1 MDNGLSSQA
10 YVVSRA
16 QLPFL
21 SELTDNIRPAPRR
34 ENTDNTIRRFL
45 FSERTAYFPFPN
57 QSTAGRRQKRKGA
70 VTMRNSS
77 SYLKMRVLG
86 AIDMA
91 EGKSITARIRNVSK
105 TSFTDEDGIQRRFT
119 WRTIST
125 WLYRYKAGGVTTI
138 ENRRRSDRGRTRK
151 ISLEDLQEAIDKA
164 LPGFHGNPPNIT
176 AVYRLCIEEGLLLRS
191 QVAPN
196 TFRRLV
202 NQHQMLKPEAES
214 QSKLRLAFAKAHANE
229 MWQADTMFGPY
240 VPLNGKPAQTK
251 LIAFIDDCSRVCCHG
266 QFFFSENTDT
276 LIEALRSA
284 FYKRGVPLSLYVDNG
299 SIYSSKEIIQICAR
313 IGCILHHAP
322 VRDGAAKGKIE
333 RFFRTVR
340 EQFLIKNLDLSG
352 IDLLNR
358 SFSEWAEECYNAR
371 THSVLGMPPLDRYA
385 LDRKNIRF
393 LPPNTAND
401 ELFFVEED
409 RLVRA
414 DNTFSFKAVRF
425 EAPRHL
431 PDRSIQVRF
440 DRHKANSRVIVYYKG
455 ERIGEARPLN
465 MIANDRKPISQ

>member
-1 MDNGLSSQA
+1 
-10 YVVSRA
+10 
-16 QLPFL
+16 
-21 SELTDNIRPAPRR
+21 
-34 ENTDNTIRRFL
+34 
-45 FSERTAYFPFPN
+45 
-57 QSTAGRRQKRKGA
+57 
-70 VTMRNSS
+70 MRNSS

-91 EGKSITARIRNVSK
+91 EGNSIAARIKNVSK
-105 TSFTDEDGIQRRFT
+105 MSFTDEDGIERRFT

-138 ENRRRSDRGRTRK
+138 ENKRRSDMGRTRK
-151 ISLEDLQEAIDKA
+151 IVLEDLQEALDKA
-164 LPGFHGNPPNIT
+164 LPRFHGNSPNIG
-176 AVYRLCIEEGLLLRS
+176 AIYRLCIEDGLLLRS

-202 NQHQMLKPEAES
+202 KRHEMLKPMSES
-214 QSKLRLAFAKAHANE
+214 NGKLRLAFAKAHANE
-229 MWQADTMFGPY
+229 MWQADTLFGPF
-240 VPLNGKPAQTK
+240 VPLNGKPSQTK

-266 QFFFSENTDT
+266 QFFFAENTDT

-322 VRDGAAKGKIE
+322 LRDGAAKGKIE

-340 EQFLIKNLDLSG
+340 DQFLVRNLDLSSL
-352 IDLLNR
+352 DSLNR
-358 SFSEWAEECYNAR
+358 SFTEWVEERYNAQI
-371 THSVLGMPPLDRYA
+371 HSVLGMPPLDRFA
-385 LDRKNIRF
+385 LDRSLIRF
-393 LPPNTAND
+393 LPPNEAND
-401 ELFFVEED
+401 ELFFVEEN

-414 DNTFSFKAVRF
+414 DNTFSFRALRF

-431 PDRSIQVRF
+431 PDRTVQIRF
-440 DRHKANSRVIVYYKG
+440 ERKNPTRRVIVFYKG
-455 ERIGEARPLN
+455 ERMGEARPLD
-465 MIANDRKPISQ
+465 MIANDRKPIENPQRLSQNNNQEIQP